1 MPSTGQWLCMV
12 VYIIAYTYIRPFKI
26 VNKGD
31 GRPGVEVE
39 NNGKTQQYV
48 RTHAMLQ
55 FMHA

>member
-1 MPSTGQWLCMV
+1 MV